1 MQNVALL
8 CTIKSVKKKQG
19 IRDDCPLNSIFNFRQ
34 KIENNSILI
43 ILYKKT
49 VNLVGFMS
57 WIYLVLAGL
66 FEIGWPVGLKMA
78 QQPTNRLIGVIVA
91 VLFMSLSG
99 FFLSLAQKQISMGTA
114 YAIWTGIGTT
124 GTFLIGIFFY
134 GDPSSL
140 YRYLGVMMI
149 IAGIITLKVAH

>member
-19 IRDDCPLNSIFNFRQ
+19 IRDGFPLNSVFNFRQ
-34 KIENNSILI
+34 EIENNSILI
-43 ILYKKT
+43 TLYKKT
-49 VNLVGFMS
+49 VNLVDFMS

-66 FEIGWPVGLKMA
+66 FEIGWPVGLKMT
-78 QQPTNRLIGVIVA
+78 QQPTNRLIGVIIA

-99 FFLSLAQKQISMGTA
+99 FFLWLAQKQVSMGTA

-124 GTFLIGIFFY
+124 GTFLIGIFFMAIWVHST
-134 GDPSSL
+134 DI
-140 YRYLGVMMI
+140 LG
-149 IAGIITLKVAH
+149 